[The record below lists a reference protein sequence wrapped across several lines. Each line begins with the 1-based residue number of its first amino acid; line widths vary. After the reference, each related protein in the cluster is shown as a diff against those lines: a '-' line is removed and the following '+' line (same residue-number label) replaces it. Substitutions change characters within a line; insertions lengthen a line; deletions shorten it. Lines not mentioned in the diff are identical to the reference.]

1 MTTTTRISP
10 AYPCF
15 PVSTGMLCLVVFLA
29 IMSTELSAQQNPF
42 GNNNPA
48 APPAA
53 RRSNLLKDQP
63 KKETNPAVLSILD
76 SNLQTIPEMSTAAKQ
91 LVDLDRPKLAILFME
106 KIIAAKPSD
115 DELADLMEQDDLG
128 SAFFLSILRD
138 PQLEPVGEAF
148 AMLVLNAAKK
158 RLDDIDRI
166 NGFIDQR
173 LGDDNDARIIAL
185 DQLRQHGEL
194 AAIEL
199 AMRLREEKWL
209 DDHDA
214 IRDTLVLLGPSADE
228 PLLGMLDAP
237 NEDLRAQLFIV
248 LSRRQNPR
256 AFFRMIAP
264 AFVEPEEEHLGAEAR
279 KGLKRYA
286 HAKIPSH
293 RDAEQFLDK
302 LLKQYLEVDVLIP
315 TGPNGKI
322 VLWRWG
328 KDSTLARVEHSP
340 RIVRLILTAQAAR
353 DLYSMDKGNRDYHLL
368 YLRSVLEESKELN
381 GIGQPLVD
389 LADYGQVDADM
400 LLAVYHNAIKTDHVP
415 AAIGALEILA
425 SKGGDARL
433 FETPSGRPSLLVEAV
448 RHPNLWLRYTALQTI
463 VKIDP
468 RRPYPGSSFVLETLA
483 YFAGSRSEPRVLTG
497 DGIASRSQSWG
508 GMLAGLGFASDRAS
522 SGKNLFQLAASNPDY
537 EFILIGD
544 TIYDPGVAETVSLLR
559 KDPRTANIP
568 VGIVT
573 DVNERGVGVR
583 IVALDDRAHL
593 LVNPHSVESMTIQV
607 RTLLEM
613 ASEQPVTTA
622 DHLSHAQ
629 FALQTMAHFTANS
642 KDYGYYDVSRYQQ
655 TLIAALFQPRL
666 GKHAAPVLGQIATPD
681 AIQALV
687 NFASQDTETLES
699 RQAAVEALDQAI
711 RKRGLL
717 LNKAEVQRIY
727 DLYNASL
734 DVKEDEVLKLLGDML
749 DAIEGPFRRK
759 QRAANRDGA
768 GDGK

>member
-1 MTTTTRISP
+1 
-10 AYPCF
+10 
-15 PVSTGMLCLVVFLA
+15 ML
-29 IMSTELSAQQNPF
+29 
-42 GNNNPA
+42 
-48 APPAA
+48 
-53 RRSNLLKDQP
+53 D
-63 KKETNPAVLSILD
+63 
-76 SNLQTIPEMSTAAKQ
+76 
-91 LVDLDRPKLAILFME
+91 
-106 KIIAAKPSD
+106 
-115 DELADLMEQDDLG
+115 
-128 SAFFLSILRD
+128 
-138 PQLEPVGEAF
+138 
-148 AMLVLNAAKK
+148 AAKK

-166 NGFIDQR
+166 NRFIDQR

-199 AMRLREEKWL
+199 AMRLRGDKWL
-209 DDHDA
+209 DHHDT
-214 IRDTLVLLGPSADE
+214 IRDTLIRLGPSADE

-237 NEDLRAQLFIV
+237 NEDLHAQLFIV

-264 AFVEPEEEHLGAEAR
+264 AFVEPDEERLGAEAR
-279 KGLKRYA
+279 EGLKRYA

-293 RDAEQFLDK
+293 REAERFLHT
-302 LLKQYLEVDVLIP
+302 LLKQYLEGDLLIP

-322 VLWRWG
+322 VVWRWG
-328 KDSTLARVEHSP
+328 KDSKLDKVERSP
-340 RIVRLILTAQAAR
+340 RIVRLILAAQAAR
-353 DLYSMDKGNRDYHLL
+353 DLYSMDKGNREYHLL
-368 YLRSVLEESKELN
+368 YLRSVLEESKELH
-381 GIGQPLVD
+381 GIGQPLVN
-389 LADYGQVDADM
+389 LADYGQVDADI
-400 LLAVYHNAIKTDHVP
+400 LLAVYHDAIKTDHVP

-425 SKGGDARL
+425 SKGDARL
-433 FETPSGRPSLLVEAV
+433 FESPSGRPSLLVEAV
-448 RHPNLWLRYTALQTI
+448 RHPNLWLRYTALQAI
-463 VKIDP
+463 VKMDP
-468 RRPYPGSSFVLETLA
+468 RRPYPGSSFVLEALA

-537 EFILIGD
+537 EFILVGD

-573 DVNERGVGVR
+573 DVNERGVGAR
-583 IVALDDRAHL
+583 ILAQDGRAHL
-593 LVNPHSVESMTIQV
+593 LVNPHSAESMTIQIQ
-607 RTLLEM
+607 TLLEM

-622 DHLSHAQ
+622 DRLSQAQ
-629 FALQTMAHFTANS
+629 FALQTMSHFAANS
-642 KDYGYYDVSRYQQ
+642 EDYGYYDVSRHQQ

-681 AIQALV
+681 AIQALI
-687 NFASQDTETLES
+687 NFASQDTEALES

-717 LNKAEVQRIY
+717 LNKDEVQRMY

-759 QRAANRDGA
+759 QQAANRDDA
-768 GDGK
+768 GDRK